1 MNTRTGLSGAGV
13 VVLAV
18 IAGGGVGAT
27 AQAPAAV
34 ARVLTVAN
42 NGKTVTI
49 AAADLK
55 TLPRA
60 RAEIKDEGRT
70 VVYEGVL
77 VAEVLKRVDA
87 PLGTAMRGDALTTF
101 VVATATDGYQVVF
114 SLAELDP
121 ALSGSEIIVAD
132 SADGK
137 PLVEKQGPFRVVVP
151 RDARPTRSVRM
162 LDRLELTRVRK

>member
-1 MNTRTGLSGAGV
+1 MRVSDLARILAEARDMNTRTGLSGSGV

-18 IAGGGVGAT
+18 LAGGGVGAT

-60 RAEIKDEGRT
+60 RAEIKDEGLYGR
-70 VVYEGVL
+70 L
-77 VAEVLKRVDA
+77 
-87 PLGTAMRGDALTTF
+87 RGCAGGRG
-101 VVATATDGYQVVF
+101 AQAC
-114 SLAELDP
+114 
-121 ALSGSEIIVAD
+121 
-132 SADGK
+132 
-137 PLVEKQGPFRVVVP
+137 
-151 RDARPTRSVRM
+151 
-162 LDRLELTRVRK
+162 

>member
-1 MNTRTGLSGAGV
+1 MNARTGLSAAGV
-13 VVLAV
+13 VLLAV
-18 IAGGGVGAT
+18 VAGTADGLT
-27 AQAPAAV
+27 AQAPASAT
-34 ARVLTVAN
+34 VLTVAN
-42 NGKTVTI
+42 DGKTVTI
-49 AAADLK
+49 AAVDLK
-55 TLPRA
+55 ALPRA

-77 VAEVLKRVDA
+77 VADVLKRVDA
-87 PLGTAMRGDALTTF
+87 PLGAAMRGDALGTV

-121 ALSGSEIIVAD
+121 ALTGSEIIVAD

-151 RDARPTRSVRM
+151 RDVRPTRSVRM
-162 LDRLELTRVRK
+162 LDRLELTRIRK

>member
-1 MNTRTGLSGAGV
+1 MNTRTGLSAAGV

-18 IAGGGVGAT
+18 MAGGAVGAT
-27 AQAPAAV
+27 AQAPA
-34 ARVLTVAN
+34 RVLTVAN
-42 NGKTVTI
+42 DGKTVTI

-55 TLPRA
+55 ALPRA
-60 RAEIKDEGRT
+60 RAEIKDDGRT

-87 PLGTAMRGDALTTF
+87 PLGAAMRGDALTTF
-101 VVATATDGYQVVF
+101 VVATASDGYQIVF

-121 ALSGSEIIVAD
+121 ALTGSEIIVAD

-151 RDARPTRSVRM
+151 RDTRPTRSVRM
-162 LDRLELTRVRK
+162 LDRLELTRIRK

>member
-1 MNTRTGLSGAGV
+1 M
-13 VVLAV
+13 
-18 IAGGGVGAT
+18 
-27 AQAPAAV
+27 
-34 ARVLTVAN
+34 
-42 NGKTVTI
+42 
-49 AAADLK
+49 
-55 TLPRA
+55 
-60 RAEIKDEGRT
+60 
-70 VVYEGVL
+70 
-77 VAEVLKRVDA
+77 AEVLKRVDA